1 MPTSWHLCE
10 QDFFVGLAAEKKV
23 FMSLAKRRD
32 LKKNDMVFFE
42 DDPGDSCFYLESGL
56 IKIFRISSDGKEPIF
71 FLRRQGE
78 FFGLAEVMEAKP
90 RKANAQAITP
100 AVIYEIGKQNFDDL
114 LACHYPLARR
124 AIEVL
129 GRRLRYLG
137 EQLENLMSCD
147 VSTRLARLLVYLSYD
162 QLADEDSWERPTQ
175 IPVSLTQEQLG
186 AMTGSTQQTVSEMLT
201 KFQEEG
207 LIAVSKRQITI
218 INPLLLLHKMEKH

>member
-1 MPTSWHLCE
+1 MPTSWHLRE
-10 QDFFVGLAAEKKV
+10 QDFFVGLVAEKKA

-56 IKIFRISSDGKEPIF
+56 IKIFKISSDGKEPIF

-100 AVIYEIGKQNFDDL
+100 AVLYEIGKQNFDDL
-114 LACHYPLARR
+114 LARHYPLARR

-137 EQLENLMSCD
+137 EQVENLMSCD
-147 VSTRLARLLVYLSYD
+147 VSTRLAKLLVYLIYD
-162 QLADEDSWERPTQ
+162 QLADEDSWERPAQ
-175 IPVSLTQEQLG
+175 IPVSLTQEQLA
-186 AMTGSTQQTVSEMLT
+186 AMSGSTQQTVSEMLT

-207 LIAVSKRQITI
+207 LIAVFKRQITI
-218 INPLLLLHKMEKH
+218 INPLLLLHKIEK